1 MKKHGLLL
9 PAALCAAA
17 IGFVLRLVQLQ
28 ATVQSGGL
36 PEGGGWIILAVCSV
50 AVAAF
55 AVLSV
60 RKIPE
65 ESMFSK
71 LYQSNLLT
79 TSLSVLAA
87 GLILAA
93 NVYPLLAGSGIAPS
107 ELLFVR
113 INSILGITAALSVVA
128 SAAAL
133 RKGAKPGA
141 WTTLVPTLFLL
152 VNLVLNF
159 RRWSVD
165 PIALDYCYKLFFS
178 IASMLGVYY
187 CGGFLFDKGKRRVSA
202 AWCLLGVYFGGVTL
216 ADGGLQHCLL
226 TGGLMLLLMANA
238 AQLLRAE

>member
-17 IGFVLRLVQLQ
+17 IGFVLRLLQLQ
-28 ATVQSGGL
+28 EAAQSGGL
-36 PEGGGWIILAVCSV
+36 PEGGGWIILAAWSV
-50 AVAAF
+50 LFAAF
-55 AVLSV
+55 AVFSV

-65 ESMFSK
+65 KPAYNE
-71 LYQSNLLT
+71 LYKNHLLT
-79 TSLSVLAA
+79 TVLSVVAA

-93 NVYPLLAGSGIAPS
+93 NVYPLLAADGIAPA
-107 ELLFVR
+107 ELLFAR
-113 INSILGITAALSVVA
+113 IDSILGIAAALSVVA
-128 SAAAL
+128 AAAAL